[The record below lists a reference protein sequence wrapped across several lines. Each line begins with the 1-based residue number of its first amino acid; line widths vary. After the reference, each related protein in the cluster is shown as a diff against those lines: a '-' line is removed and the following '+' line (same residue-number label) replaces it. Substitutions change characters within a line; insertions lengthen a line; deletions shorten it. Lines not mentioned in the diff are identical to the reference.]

1 MDTKKLR
8 QKILDL
14 AIHGKLV
21 PQDPNDEPASV
32 LLERIRA
39 EKERLI
45 AEGKIKRS
53 KKSVTS
59 DTPHYENVP
68 FEVPEGWCW
77 CKINDIAFV
86 TKLAGFEFTKY
97 ITDNLSKSEGIPLFK
112 GKNVQGGEIIYEFE
126 SYIPEE
132 ISDELFRSQVTKKCL
147 LTPYVGTLGNIGIH
161 DKQGKYHLGSNVGKI
176 EIFNTDS
183 STYIHEEYIKS
194 FLMSSDGYKEL
205 TKHKKATAQE
215 SISIDAIRD
224 IFIPV
229 PPTSEQERIIDECNK
244 LFSFV
249 STIEISESKITEYIM
264 QAKSKILDLAIH
276 GKLVPQDANDEP
288 ALELLKRIN
297 PKTAASCDNP
307 HYENIPSSWVCTTMG
322 SLFQH
327 NTGKALNKS
336 TSVEGTLLP
345 YLTTSNVYWNTFD
358 LSVVKEMRFKES
370 EIEKCT
376 IRKGD
381 LLVCEG
387 GDIGRSAIWDKDYS
401 ICIQNH
407 LHRLRPKGDVIPLLY
422 LYYIMYLKLTNN
434 LEGKGIGLQGFSSGL
449 LDKLEV
455 PLPPYN
461 EQIRIVDK
469 IQETFNMLDSIA
481 ESLT

>member
-53 KKSVTS
+53 KKSATS
-59 DTPHYENVP
+59 DTSHYENVP
-68 FEVPEGWCW
+68 FEVPNGWCW
-77 CKINDIAFV
+77 ASLNSVCTIFGRIGFRGY
-86 TKLAGFEFTKY
+86 TKDDLVDSTGA
-97 ITDNLSKSEGIPLFK
+97 ITLSPSNIVDGVM
-112 GKNVQGGEIIYEFE
+112 NYE
-126 SYIPEE
+126 
-132 ISDELFRSQVTKKCL
+132 KC
-147 LTPYVGTLGNIGIH
+147 
-161 DKQGKYHLGSNVGKI
+161 
-176 EIFNTDS
+176 
-183 STYIHEEYIKS
+183 TYISWKKYEESPEIQVQNEDILLVKTGSSYGKCAYVESLPKEATINPQFVVLKFIGCNPR
-194 FLMSSDGYKEL
+194 FLTYCLQSNYARKQYEEFVLG
-205 TKHKKATAQE
+205 TAIPTFTQVALGAM
-215 SISIDAIRD
+215 AI
-224 IFIPV
+224 PM
-229 PPTSEQERIIDECNK
+229 PPIEEQERIVAEVEK
-244 LFSFV
+244 LLSFV
-249 STIEISESKITEYIM
+249 DSLDENTNELGNAITV
-264 QAKSKILDLAIH
+264 AKSKILDLAIH
-276 GKLVPQDANDEP
+276 GKLVSQDPNDEP
-288 ALELLKRIN
+288 ASELLKRIN
-297 PKTAASCDNP
+297 QKADASCDNP
-307 HYENIPSSWVCTTMG
+307 HYPNIPSSWVCTTMG
-322 SLFQH
+322 SIFQH

-336 TSVEGTLLP
+336 ASTEGALLP

-387 GDIGRSAIWDKDYS
+387 GDIGRAAIWDKDYS

-407 LHRLRPKGDVIPLLY
+407 LHRLRPKGDVVPLLY
-422 LYYIMYLKLTNN
+422 LYYIMYLKLSNN

-481 ESLT
+481 ESLN

>member
-32 LLERIRA
+32 LLERIRE

-53 KKSVTS
+53 KKSTTS
-59 DTPHYENVP
+59 DTSHYENVP

-77 CKINDIAFV
+77 CKV
-86 TKLAGFEFTKY
+86 TEVLTKLTDGTHHSPTSLPTGDFKY
-97 ITDNLSKSEGIPLFK
+97 VTAKNIKSWGIDLSDITYVDRATHDEIYTRCNPEIGDILYIKDGATTGVACVNNLNEPFSLLSSVALLKPSKQISNRFLLAYLQSSICYDSVRESMKGVGITRITLKIIENWDIPL
-112 GKNVQGGEIIYEFE
+112 
-126 SYIPEE
+126 P
-132 ISDELFRSQVTKKCL
+132 
-147 LTPYVGTLGNIGIH
+147 P
-161 DKQGKYHLGSNVGKI
+161 
-176 EIFNTDS
+176 FN
-183 STYIHEEYIKS
+183 
-194 FLMSSDGYKEL
+194 
-205 TKHKKATAQE
+205 
-215 SISIDAIRD
+215 
-224 IFIPV
+224 
-229 PPTSEQERIIDECNK
+229 EQEKIADSVELWMREIDMIETNSCIIK
-244 LFSFV
+244 LYVNSL
-249 STIEISESKITEYIM
+249 
-264 QAKSKILDLAIH
+264 KSKILELAIH

-288 ALELLKRIN
+288 ASELLKRIN
-297 PKTAASCDNP
+297 PKAVASCDNP
-307 HYENIPSSWVCTTMG
+307 HYPNIPSSWVCTTMG
-322 SLFQH
+322 CIFQH

-336 TSVEGTLLP
+336 ASAEGTLLP

-407 LHRLRPKGDVIPLLY
+407 LHRLRPKGDVVPLLY
-422 LYYIMYLKLTNN
+422 LYYIMYLKITNN
-434 LEGKGIGLQGFSSGL
+434 LQGKGIGLQGFSSGL

-461 EQIRIVDK
+461 EQIRIVNK
-469 IQETFNMLDSIA
+469 IQETFNMLGSIA
-481 ESLT
+481 ESLN